1 MDHRRSIDTMGYD
14 MNAYAAQQPPQIFGA
29 YAHDGAPIA
38 GMPYQG
44 AYFGD
49 AMDGMDGLDGLDDA
63 DPKRR
68 RIARVGSFTA

>member
-1 MDHRRSIDTMGYD
+1 MDPRHAMDGMGYD
-14 MNAYAAQQPPQIFGA
+14 MNTYGSTQPPQIFGA
-29 YAHDGAPIA
+29 YGHDGSPMA

-49 AMDGMDGLDGLDDA
+49 GMDGLDDS

-68 RIARVGSFTA
+68 RIARVSGTEPLLLTTN